1 MPSASVRMGRLG
13 AAVALGAAAVA
24 GVGQWL
30 VDAGTVPM
38 GVALLL
44 IGGGVFAASMPRE
57 VPVGGQEALGA
68 LSSGPRFWW
77 PVLAAYGMGLVG
89 VGAFAANRVTWW
101 AGIGWLL
108 GLALLAWAAWPD
120 EEKGLRYDWVRADGL
135 RLTWHGVA
143 LLGVALVG
151 GIFRFYRLR
160 DLPAAMGCDLP
171 LIQANIAQI
180 LQGDYAVFF
189 PSWPGREGLFFY
201 MAALPA
207 RILGLSHWTIKAASA
222 ALGVV
227 TLPAVY
233 LLGREVHSREVGI
246 YTAAMLAVSHWH
258 VILTRIGY
266 RLSVMPLLVAL
277 ALWAWLRARRTGGR
291 HWYALGGLLVG
302 LGLHSYNAFMIA
314 PAWIAL
320 LILGERLRDRTA
332 WPRERLGGLA
342 LLLIVMLY
350 VALPLAAFAVANPDI
365 YLFRVATRLTG
376 EEVALSEHP
385 LAVLTQNASRA
396 AGMFNIRGDSIATSN
411 VPGLR
416 QLGYLPAMLLP
427 LGLIWALFRWRRDA
441 HMALLVTLPVMLA
454 PTALS
459 LAFPR
464 EVPNAGRAVGALI
477 PALTLAAM
485 ALAELRRTASR
496 ILGGLVM
503 PGKAALAA
511 PLALV
516 LTLMAGETVSAW
528 ETYFSRYPAHLP
540 AGNYSISLE
549 MARTIDSFAHEGPV
563 YTVIWPHHY
572 DGNAVRAR
580 LDRGS
585 LPVEHEL
592 PSLVAGEPPLDE
604 EPGKRM
610 VILAPEDTAS
620 LAILESAFPRGVA
633 VTRVDEEGR
642 EKFVTF
648 YGER

>member
-1 MPSASVRMGRLG
+1 MSSVSVRMARLG
-13 AAVALGAAAVA
+13 AAAALAGALLAAV
-24 GVGQWL
+24 GQRL
-30 VDAGTVPM
+30 VDAGTVTA
-38 GVALLL
+38 GVVLL
-44 IGGGVFAASMPRE
+44 IVGGGVFAASSPRD
-57 VPVGGQEALGA
+57 VPGGGQGALRA
-68 LSSGPRFWW
+68 LSSGPRCWW
-77 PVLAAYGMGLVG
+77 PVLAAYGLGLTG
-89 VGAFAANRVTWW
+89 VIAFAVNRVTWW
-101 AGIGWLL
+101 AGTAWLL

-120 EEKGLRYDWVRADGL
+120 QGVTLPRDWLSSDVVG
-135 RLTWHGVA
+135 LTWHGVV
-143 LLGVALVG
+143 LLGIVLLGCV
-151 GIFRFYRLR
+151 FRFYRLR
-160 DLPAAMGCDLP
+160 ELPAEMGCDLP
-171 LIQANIAQI
+171 LIQDNIAQI

-201 MAALPA
+201 LAALPA
-207 RILGLSHWTIKAASA
+207 RILGLSHWTIKAASG

-258 VILTRIGY
+258 VILTRMGY

-314 PAWIAL
+314 PAWIAM

-332 WPRERLGGLA
+332 WPRERLEGLA

-365 YLFRVATRLTG
+365 YFFRVATRLTG

-385 LAVLTQNASRA
+385 LAVLARNAWRA
-396 AGMFNIRGDSIATSN
+396 AGMFNVRGDSIATSN

-416 QLGYLPAMLLP
+416 QLGYVPALLLP
-427 LGLIWALFRWRRDA
+427 LGLGWALFRWRRDA
-441 HMALLVTLPVMLA
+441 HMALLITFPAMVV

-485 ALAELRRTASR
+485 SLAELRRMVWR
-496 ILGGLVM
+496 
-503 PGKAALAA
+503 ALAA
-511 PLALV
+511 FAKSGKVACVAPFALV
-516 LTLMAGETVSAW
+516 LTLFAGETVSAW
-528 ETYFSRYPAHLP
+528 ETYYSTYREHLP

-549 MARTIDSFAHEGPV
+549 MARAIDTFAHEGPV

-572 DGNAVRAR
+572 DGNAVRAQ
-580 LDRGS
+580 LERGS
-585 LPVEHEL
+585 LPVEREL

-610 VILAPEDTAS
+610 VILSPEDTVS
-620 LAILESAFPRGVA
+620 LTTLELAFPRGVA
-633 VTRVDEEGR
+633 VTHVDDEGR

-648 YGER
+648 YGEK